1 MIPTSNVAHTMQN
14 WHEFCKWNKLL
25 YIDTG
30 MLETCLM
37 DLDGPRLIHLSV
49 DMSWKLPLLTFKSS
63 H

>member
-25 YIDTG
+25 YID
-30 MLETCLM
+30 MLETCLI
-37 DLDGPRLIHLSV
+37 DLDGPRLIHLRV
-49 DMSWKLPLLTFKSS
+49 DMSWKLLLLTFSSS